1 MLRRNS
7 GLRIMPFWVTNV
19 FKLTVGVAVLSAE
32 PEIALDSTGLARAS
46 SQKGQRG
53 VNRGE
58 NSLAFIE
65 MRALDIAVAFTLL
78 ILFLPVLVLIAAL
91 IKLQDGGP
99 ALFWQLRLGHGGR
112 RFACFKFRSMVM
124 DAPAKLEAY
133 LESNPAARAEWQRDH
148 KLRNDP
154 RITALGAFLRK
165 SSLDELPQ
173 LLNVLRGDMSMVGP
187 RPIVDAEIV
196 RYGRFIRHYCSV
208 RPGITGLWQV
218 SGRNDVSYRRRVAMD
233 VLYVRN
239 HSFRGNL
246 QILAKTVPSVLLRR
260 GSY

>member
-1 MLRRNS
+1 
-7 GLRIMPFWVTNV
+7 MPFWVTNIL
-19 FKLTVGVAVLSAE
+19 KLTVGVAVLSAE
-32 PEIALDSTGLARAS
+32 TDISFESSAVVSASTAKGRQTVGRADT
-46 SQKGQRG
+46 K
-53 VNRGE
+53 
-58 NSLAFIE
+58 LAFNG
-65 MRALDIAVAFTLL
+65 MRVLDIVAAFTLL
-78 ILFLPVLVLIAAL
+78 ILFLPVLLLIAAL

-112 RFACFKFRSMVM
+112 RFPCFKFRSMVM

-133 LESNPAARAEWQRDH
+133 LAANPEARAEWQRDH

-173 LLNVLRGDMSMVGP
+173 FLNVLRGDMSLVGP

-239 HSFRGNL
+239 HSFSGNL